1 MKIAHILCNNSSL
14 FDGAGKYNLTLEDN
28 TVIATHGCSNR
39 NFANHDLTEWKLKE
53 LEENEID
60 LVMSGDKVVWSKNGD
75 NSETMKEFYRANK
88 SYESQYC
95 HGFSDNWNLGI
106 MQ

>member
-1 MKIAHILCNNSSL
+1 MKIAYILCNNSSL
-14 FDGAGKYNLTLEDN
+14 FSDAGNYNLVLEDR
-28 TVIATHGCSNR
+28 TVIASHGCSNR

-60 LVMSGDKVVWSKNGD
+60 LVMSGDKVVWLKDVD
-75 NSETMKEFYRANK
+75 NSETMKEFYRANLD
-88 SYESQYC
+88 YESKHC
-95 HGFSDNWNLGI
+95 HGFSDNWNFK